1 MTQEE
6 RITKLMDML
15 DHSEAYSEQDIRDFI
30 GSDAEVQEIYRTIIE
45 TRQSFRKAKAD
56 NQSIGTDE
64 AWQRFEQEHLKADKT
79 RAIRLYPRARG
90 GSSAIVGRTVVC
102 RHRSHTIQERGK
114 EGTNGN
120 ARHDK
125 AATKGNL
132 HHWHR

>member
-64 AWQRFEQEHLKADKT
+64 A
-79 RAIRLYPRARG
+79 
-90 GSSAIVGRTVVC
+90 
-102 RHRSHTIQERGK
+102 
-114 EGTNGN
+114 
-120 ARHDK
+120 
-125 AATKGNL
+125 
-132 HHWHR
+132 